1 MLAVVVLR
9 LFSKRL
15 SQKLWRALRW
25 PFSLRLTTTKRQ
37 RARAAELK
45 QERTRAQEFHAFYNK
60 LGDALGIVAISGDQQ
75 LLDRIAQIR
84 DTADTNARRFQE
96 VCDLLGVRP
105 LLADSTVVV
114 ERIQRLQEASAEAWS
129 HAQGQIEATKSL
141 AVHEAAE
148 IERAHQLALEQA
160 TEAGRAQGRAAAES
174 DAEAKRA
181 VPLLRPVW
189 RIDPVG
195 TADAFVLKNTQHGVE
210 ISNVSVD
217 ASTGDFQFA
226 GATQMRG
233 GFDGR
238 FEFYGQKTEYGRRLG
253 VDFSVKWQD
262 AHGEWWGQ
270 VVRVPAEPRRMT
282 VL

>member
-1 MLAVVVLR
+1 MLAAVVLR

-37 RARAAELK
+37 HARAAEL
-45 QERTRAQEFHAFYNK
+45 EEARTRAQEFHAFYKK
-60 LGDALGIVAISGDQQ
+60 LGDALGIVMVSGDQQ

-84 DTADTNARRFQE
+84 DTADTNARRFQD
-96 VCDLLGVRP
+96 VCDLLGVQP
-105 LLADSTVVV
+105 VLADSTIVV

-129 HAQGQIEATKSL
+129 HAQGQIEAAKSL
-141 AVHEAAE
+141 AVQQAAE
-148 IERAHQLALEQA
+148 VESAHQQALEEA

-174 DAEAKRA
+174 EAEAKRA
-181 VPLLRPVW
+181 APLLRPVW

-195 TADAFVLKNTQHGVE
+195 TADAFVLKSTQHGVD

-217 ASTGDFQFA
+217 APTGDFQFA
-226 GATQMRG
+226 GATQTTG
-233 GFDGR
+233 SFDR
-238 FEFYGQKTEYGRRLG
+238 HFEFYGQKTEHGRLFG

-270 VVRVPAEPRRMT
+270 VVRVQAEPRRMH